1 MRRGDDLIA
10 TIEAIHAAGLD
21 ADLWPTALARA
32 AEVGCGVAATLE
44 TFDRTTLRHRAIH
57 SWGLARADELKGDRT
72 SALET
77 YRQLWRHYPDDKSLK
92 TENR

>member
-1 MRRGDDLIA
+1 MLISDG
-10 TIEAIHAAGLD
+10 TFAAWRID
-21 ADLWPTALARA
+21 TRDT
-32 AEVGCGVAATLE
+32 
-44 TFDRTTLRHRAIH
+44 
-57 SWGLARADELKGDRT
+57 SWLARADELKGDRT